1 MLSLCVY
8 YDLYDLIW
16 LTTLYVIWHDFDAS
30 VAFAHLTINI
40 VMGAAIAQWIHL
52 RLPSCRP
59 GFDSQACHQRFFSII
74 VKFVLYLSM
83 QCEKRTKI
91 NKKEAGFGPFKKKQ
105 LTSFT

>member
-40 VMGAAIAQWIHL
+40 VMGAAIAQWIRL

-59 GFDSQACHQRFFSII
+59 GFDSQACHQCFF
-74 VKFVLYLSM
+74 
-83 QCEKRTKI
+83 
-91 NKKEAGFGPFKKKQ
+91 Q
-105 LTSFT
+105 L